1 MTWLDQLQPASFRGV
16 PFHVDTI
23 EHTAGDNVV
32 LREYPFQDLP
42 TVFRMGEAAEEIK
55 FSAYVI
61 GDDYIEQREA
71 LREVLT
77 GEGLLVHPTAGAM
90 QVYVNGKFQIK
101 ENPTAEGG
109 MARFDLVFIRAET
122 RRYPAGVPNTDAQAV
137 DAADAMDEAAWS
149 EFETSFALAD
159 VPGWA
164 GDRALSRLMGALD
177 VVWSA
182 IGPVLAALPEM
193 VDFVAEGISAYQRI
207 KSDFGALLQR
217 PGGLVAPV
225 GALFAVPVDLDAPK
239 AVLFQAAMQS
249 LFNMPAKLVQND
261 FEVVQMPVGG
271 LLAMYGAGDAAV
283 LGVDSAARSA
293 LARLNA
299 SADQLVETLATTAW
313 LRATV
318 QVELGGYD
326 QALAMRSLVGN
337 QCKRLLVSASAR
349 SAAPKTLLTGGLAWH
364 DAMAG
369 LQRAALGSLQE
380 RSRNLVRL
388 SSYAP
393 GAFQPVWY
401 VSYALYGTA
410 AYADEIMALNPH
422 IVHPMLVPPGK
433 PLRVARHD

>member
-16 PFHVDTI
+16 PFQVDTI

-61 GDDYIEQREA
+61 GDDYTAQRDA

-77 GEGLLVHPTAGAM
+77 GDGLLSHPTAGVIA
-90 QVYVNGKFQIK
+90 VYVNGKYQIK

-109 MARFDLVFIRAET
+109 MARFDLVFIRAER
-122 RRYPAGVPNTDAQAV
+122 RRYPAGVPNPAAQAV
-137 DAADAMDEAAWS
+137 QAADAMDEAAVK
-149 EFETSFALAD
+149 EFEASYDVAA

-164 GDRALSRLMGALD
+164 ADRAIARMEQ
-177 VVWSA
+177 A
-182 IGPVLAALPEM
+182 IGAVWKAISPALNSM
-193 VDFVAEGISAYQRI
+193 QGAVDFVAGGIRTYQHL
-207 KSDFGALLQR
+207 KSEIFTLVRAPGTLARRLAELLKLI
-217 PGGLVAPV
+217 P
-225 GALFAVPVDLDAPK
+225 DLDANTAAQFQTALK
-239 AVLFQAAMQS
+239 GLFIVS
-249 LFNMPAKLVQND
+249 VKLPQTD

-271 LLAMYGAGDAAV
+271 KLAMYGAGDAAV

-293 LARLNA
+293 LERLNA

-313 LRATV
+313 VRAMV
-318 QVELGGYD
+318 QADLGGYD
-326 QALAMRSLVGN
+326 QALAMRSLVGG
-337 QCKRLLVSASAR
+337 QCKRLLVAASTR
-349 SAAPKTLLTGGLAWH
+349 SAAPKTLLTGGLGWH

-369 LQRAALGSLQE
+369 LQRAALGSLQD
-380 RSRNLVRL
+380 RSRDLVRL

-401 VSYALYGTA
+401 VSYSLYGTA